1 MPETKRYFFLILVVG
16 TVIGGAI
23 LAALAGRPGSVEG
36 IYISA
41 VAADTNDEFLA
52 APPPAAQEPDSRFRL
67 VGGLLPAPE
76 LSARAV
82 LVKEPRD
89 PQPLYRKNPHLV
101 LPIASLTKL
110 MTAIVVYKHAS
121 LDDVVKIDA
130 ADLGTES
137 YLAGLVAG
145 EKIRIRDLLQ
155 AMLVSSAND
164 ATLALARAVGGTTE
178 QFVAEMNEEAKALG
192 MNETRFSNPI
202 GFDAA
207 GHYSTVSD
215 LSRLV
220 DEFLQYPELSAF
232 VREKSAVLTS
242 VDGRIRHRIS
252 TTNKLL
258 LKYSD
263 VIGLKT
269 GYTAEAKGNLII
281 LVAADDT
288 SQAPALYYSI
298 ILGSDNREQESE
310 KIMSWVK
317 DNFEWN

>member
-1 MPETKRYFFLILVVG
+1 MPETKRYFLLILVVG

-36 IYISA
+36 IYIGA
-41 VAADTNDEFLA
+41 AAADTNDGFVT
-52 APPPAAQEPDSRFRL
+52 APPPSAEASGSRFRL
-67 VGGLLPAPE
+67 VGQFPVPE

-82 LVKEPRD
+82 LVKEPKN

-121 LDDVVKIDA
+121 LDDVVRIEST
-130 ADLGTES
+130 DLGTES

-145 EKIRIRDLLQ
+145 EKIRVRDLLQ

-164 ATLALARAVGGTTE
+164 ATLALARTVGGTTE
-178 QFVAEMNEEAKALG
+178 QFVAEMNEQAKALG
-192 MNETRFSNPI
+192 MNETRFSNPV

-220 DEFLQYPELSAF
+220 DEFLRYPELLVM
-232 VREKSAVLTS
+232 VREKSAVLAS

-252 TTNKLL
+252 TSNKLL
-258 LKYSD
+258 LKYPD

-281 LVAADDT
+281 LIAADDAA
-288 SQAPALYYSI
+288 QAPALYYSI

-317 DNFEWN
+317 ENFEWN